1 MIPEREK
8 ELNSY
13 LGSNFFCLFLALL
26 VVNWELKIASGQKAY
41 RTCRTKEHLKR
52 SFPRCPKI
60 SILKKNKNKK
70 TLFMH
75 VKKKKIILK
84 KIASNEPKHFSNGVR
99 CDIREINN
107 TVLIFVV
114 CYLILSKLL
123 NKGKSY
129 LMRKTFCWLFI
140 QVLYP
145 IYSS

>member
-1 MIPEREK
+1 M
-8 ELNSY
+8 L
-13 LGSNFFCLFLALL
+13 
-26 VVNWELKIASGQKAY
+26 
-41 RTCRTKEHLKR
+41 
-52 SFPRCPKI
+52 
-60 SILKKNKNKK
+60 
-70 TLFMH
+70 
-75 VKKKKIILK
+75 KKKKIILK